1 MLRFAVPSVTAANLA
16 SSNTIQYS
24 TVSFTPH
31 PLRPDMPGHKS
42 CTFKPLIR
50 RSDCDR
56 HMRDETEIRFSR
68 ISHAATPFCDDAAER
83 TCAPLRET

>member
-16 SSNTIQYS
+16 SSNTTTI
-24 TVSFTPH
+24 VHAP
-31 PLRPDMPGHKS
+31 PLRPDKPGHKS

-56 HMRDETEIRFSR
+56 RMRDETEIRFSR